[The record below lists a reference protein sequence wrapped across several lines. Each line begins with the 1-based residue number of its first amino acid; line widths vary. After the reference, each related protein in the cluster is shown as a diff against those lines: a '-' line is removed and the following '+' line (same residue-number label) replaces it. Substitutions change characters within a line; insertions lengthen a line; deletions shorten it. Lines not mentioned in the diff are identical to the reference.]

1 MKNVI
6 FMVNIKSNK
15 KLNRTTP
22 YEYSIKSWK
31 KWADKNNCELFVLDE
46 WVYDESIINPNWH
59 KLLVFDLLENNEID
73 YNQILVVDSDTIPHP
88 NCPNF
93 FDMSENKLCG
103 VHNDGSYDWVCRSIE
118 NYSKHIFDG
127 FTFPIWE
134 YINSGFLIIN
144 KNHKKLY
151 QNIMKFYLENNE
163 NIRILQESFGVG
175 TDQPVINFFIQKEK
189 IDMKLLSYK
198 FNMQDMFRKEILTD
212 DLLFTKLG
220 WVYHFNAIPNNVDS
234 QLTIHWMKKTYNKLW
249 GDKK

>member
-6 FMVNIKSNK
+6 FMVNIKGNK

-31 KWADKNNCELFVLDE
+31 RWADKNNCELFVLED

-59 KLLVFDLLENNEID
+59 KLLVFDLLENNEVD

-103 VHNDGSYDWVCRSIE
+103 VHNDGSYDWVCRSME

-134 YINSGFLIIN
+134 YINSGFLIVN

-151 QNIMKFYLENNE
+151 QKIMKFYLENNE

-234 QLTIHWMKKTYNKLW
+234 QLTIQWMKKTYEHFYGNK
-249 GDKK
+249 

>member
-151 QNIMKFYLENNE
+151 KNIVDFYLSNRE
-163 NIRILQESFGVG
+163 NIVKIQETFGVG
-175 TDQPVINFFIQKEK
+175 TDQPVINFFVQKENV
-189 IDMKLLSYK
+189 DLKLLPYE
-198 FNMQDMFRKEILTD
+198 FNMQDMCRKEILD
-212 DLLFTKLG
+212 NDLTFTKIG
-220 WVYHFNAIPNNVDS
+220 WVYHYNAIPQHIQKQTGGVEY
-234 QLTIHWMKKTYNKLW
+234 WMKKTYEELYK
-249 GDKK
+249 

>member
-1 MKNVI
+1 
-6 FMVNIKSNK
+6 MVNIKSNK

-31 KWADKNNCELFVLDE
+31 KWADKNNCELFILED

-127 FTFPIWE
+127 FTFPLWE

-175 TDQPVINFFIQKEK
+175 TDQPIINFFIQKEK

-234 QLTIHWMKKTYNKLW
+234 QLTIHWMKKTYEYFYGNK
-249 GDKK
+249 